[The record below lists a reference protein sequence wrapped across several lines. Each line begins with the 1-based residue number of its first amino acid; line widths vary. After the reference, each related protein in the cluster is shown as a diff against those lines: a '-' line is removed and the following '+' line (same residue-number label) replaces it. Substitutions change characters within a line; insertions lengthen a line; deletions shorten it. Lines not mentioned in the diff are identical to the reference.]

1 MQKKVCCFGEILLR
15 FAPNNEWATDNA
27 MQVFIGGAELN
38 AATAL
43 ANWNIGVKY
52 VTAVPDNYLSLQ
64 VLEEVKVR
72 KINVDAV
79 VLSGNR
85 IGSYYLPIGSE
96 LKHAG
101 VIYDRAFSSFSELKP
116 GTINWKKIL
125 EDCSWFHFSAISPAL
140 TADAAA
146 VCREAV
152 EAASA
157 MGLTI
162 SVDLNYRSKLWQYG
176 KQPVDIM
183 PELVK
188 YCHVVMGNIWAV
200 ESLLGIESPIK
211 ESTGKT
217 TNELIDAAGNSML
230 QLHQQYPLVTSMAYT
245 FRLEKEYWAVLQH
258 GATKAI
264 SKEFIIETVVDKVGS
279 GDCFMAGLI
288 YGFNKQHDVK
298 DIIDFAAA
306 AAVEKLQEA
315 GDCTKQTIETINK
328 KILQWTKNN

>member
-1 MQKKVCCFGEILLR
+1 MQKTVCCFGEILLR
-15 FAPNNEWATDNA
+15 FAPNKEWTKNNS
-27 MQVFIGGAELN
+27 MPVFIGGAELN
-38 AATAL
+38 AASAL
-43 ANWNIGVKY
+43 ANWNIPVKY
-52 VTAVPDNYLSLQ
+52 VTAIPDNYFSQ
-64 VLEEVKVR
+64 QILEEVKWR
-72 KINVDAV
+72 KVNVEDV
-79 VLSGNR
+79 VLSGTR
-85 IGSYYLPIGSE
+85 IGSYYLPVGSE

-116 GTINWKKIL
+116 GTINWKIVL
-125 EDCSWFHFSAISPAL
+125 EGCGWFHFSAISPAL
-140 TADAAA
+140 NANTAA
-146 VCREAV
+146 VCMEAV
-152 EAASA
+152 ETASA

-200 ESLLGIESPIK
+200 ESLLGIVSPIK
-211 ESTGKT
+211 ESAGKT
-217 TNELIDAAGNSML
+217 TTELLDAAGNSML
-230 QLHQQYPLVTSMAYT
+230 QIHEQYPLVKSMAYT

-288 YGFNKQHDVK
+288 YGFTSQHYVK
-298 DIIDFAAA
+298 DIVDFAAA

-328 KILQWTKNN
+328 KILQWTKNK